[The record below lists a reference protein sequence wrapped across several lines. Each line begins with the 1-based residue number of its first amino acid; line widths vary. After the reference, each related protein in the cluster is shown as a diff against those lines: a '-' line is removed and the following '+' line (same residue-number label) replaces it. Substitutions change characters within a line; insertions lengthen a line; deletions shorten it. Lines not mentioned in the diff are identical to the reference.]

1 MQKILLII
9 LVTITLSSC
18 FKKDEMLPKPI
29 PGEAQTVVIPLTNYY
44 ANQVYFNLETGEMTG
59 TNNRSDFDM
68 NFSCNDKSTII
79 RLNTANFCLAAK
91 TDYEKLEDVT
101 DTIGLDWRFD
111 GSTGDLD
118 SLAIYDWISID
129 GGDTTYSNKVW
140 VINRGISA
148 LGVQLGL
155 MKVRFEKLINNN
167 YHFTYSKMDN
177 SEMKTVI
184 VEKNSDYIYRQYS
197 FVGDSIKQTEPV
209 ESDWDLI
216 FTQYTSMLYTIEGD
230 AYPYLVTGVL
240 QQYDMVSVALDT
252 SLVFEDISLSDTLL
266 LNFSSNYDKIGYNWK
281 ELIGDVNTGDVS
293 YEVRMNYNYI
303 IKNRNSR
310 FYKLRFVNFYN
321 PSTGEKGFPTF
332 EFLEL

>member
-18 FKKDEMLPKPI
+18 FEKDKMLPKPI

-44 ANQVYFNLETGEMTG
+44 TNQVYFNLETGEMTG
-59 TNNRSDFDM
+59 VNNRSDFDI
-68 NFSCNDKSTII
+68 NFSCNDNSTII

-129 GGDTTYSNKVW
+129 GDDTTYSNKVW
-140 VINRGISA
+140 VLNRGISA

-155 MKVRFEKLINNN
+155 MKVKFDKLINNN
-167 YHFTYSKMDN
+167 FHFTYSKMDN
-177 SEMKTVI
+177 SEMNTVI
-184 VEKNSDYIYRQYS
+184 VEKNSDHIYKQYS
-197 FVGDSIKQTEPV
+197 FVGDSVKQTEPV

-216 FTQYTSMLYTIEGD
+216 FTQYTSMLYTTEGD

-240 QQYDMVSVALDT
+240 QQYELVSVALDT
-252 SLVFEDISLSDTLL
+252 SLIFEDISLSDTLL
-266 LNFSSNYDKIGYNWK
+266 LDFSTNFDKIGYNWK